1 MIRNIRKIMVA
12 GLLLMAGAMNAL
24 AENVLSIGGYDILP
38 GESKTLTVD
47 MTNTEGIAVLQFFIE
62 LPEGLLPDGDE
73 KTWYVRN
80 EDRINGISLTVIK
93 RSDSRYEVLVY
104 NPLLKII
111 AGKEGTILSLKVKAA
126 ADYDTK
132 GKIRIASLK
141 SGTDEAGSKG
151 VVTVGDTGLYTGEFS
166 NKQVQPLIQLDAE
179 TIKGITDGDVHPYAL
194 VDLTNEETLTSVT
207 EVINDL
213 NAAIDAQ
220 TLTRTEALV
229 KLKDHIEYLE
239 KKEGDVNL
247 DGEFN
252 ILDVN
257 DSFNDNIN
265 GNDGFD
271 FNGDGEFN
279 ILDTNDLFNK
289 AINQ

>member
-166 NKQVQPLIQLDAE
+166 NKQVQPLVQLDAE

>member
-80 EDRINGISLTVIK
+80 EDRINGISLTLIK

-166 NKQVQPLIQLDAE
+166 NKQVQPLVQLDAE
-179 TIKGITDGDVHPYAL
+179 TIKQEAGKKYNL
-194 VDLTNEETLTSVT
+194 VSLEEGSASAANVA
-207 EVINDL
+207 EKINDL
-213 NAAIDAQ
+213 NVKIANQ
-220 TLTRTEALV
+220 ELTRTEAVEQLNGYM
-229 KLKDHIEYLE
+229 EYLE
-239 KKEGDVNL
+239 KMEGDVNL
-247 DGEFN
+247 DGEFD
-252 ILDVN
+252 IFDVN
-257 DSFNDNIN
+257 DHYKQFTEGDSNC
-265 GNDGFD
+265 FD
-271 FNGDGEFN
+271 FDGDNEISSF
-279 ILDTNDLFNK
+279 DTQMLYDKLTK
-289 AINQ
+289 K

>member
-1 MIRNIRKIMVA
+1 MVA

-179 TIKGITDGDVHPYAL
+179 TIKQEAGKKYNL
-194 VDLTNEETLTSVT
+194 VSLEEGSASAANVA
-207 EVINDL
+207 EKINDL
-213 NAAIDAQ
+213 NVKIANQ
-220 TLTRTEALV
+220 ELTRTEAVEQLNGYM
-229 KLKDHIEYLE
+229 EYLE
-239 KKEGDVNL
+239 KMEGDVNL
-247 DGEFN
+247 DGEFD
-252 ILDVN
+252 IFDVN
-257 DSFNDNIN
+257 DHYKQFTEGDSNC
-265 GNDGFD
+265 FD
-271 FNGDGEFN
+271 FDGDNEISSF
-279 ILDTNDLFNK
+279 DTQMLYDKLTK
-289 AINQ
+289 K

>member
-1 MIRNIRKIMVA
+1 MVA

>member
-179 TIKGITDGDVHPYAL
+179 TIKQEAGKKYNL
-194 VDLTNEETLTSVT
+194 VSLEEGSASAANVA
-207 EVINDL
+207 EKINDL
-213 NAAIDAQ
+213 NVKIANQ
-220 TLTRTEALV
+220 ELTRTEAVEQLNGYM
-229 KLKDHIEYLE
+229 EYLE
-239 KKEGDVNL
+239 KMEGDVNL
-247 DGEFN
+247 DGEFD
-252 ILDVN
+252 IFDVN
-257 DSFNDNIN
+257 DHYKQFTEGDSNC
-265 GNDGFD
+265 FD
-271 FNGDGEFN
+271 FDGDNEISSF
-279 ILDTNDLFNK
+279 DTQMLYDKLTK
-289 AINQ
+289 K

>member
-80 EDRINGISLTVIK
+80 EDRINGISLTLIK

-179 TIKGITDGDVHPYAL
+179 TIKQEAGKKYNL
-194 VDLTNEETLTSVT
+194 VSLEEGSASAANVA
-207 EVINDL
+207 EKINDL
-213 NAAIDAQ
+213 NVKIANQ
-220 TLTRTEALV
+220 ELTRTEAVEQLNGYM
-229 KLKDHIEYLE
+229 EYLE
-239 KKEGDVNL
+239 KMEGDVNL
-247 DGEFN
+247 DGEFD
-252 ILDVN
+252 IFDVN
-257 DSFNDNIN
+257 DHYKQFTEGDSNC
-265 GNDGFD
+265 FD
-271 FNGDGEFN
+271 FDGDNEISSF
-279 ILDTNDLFNK
+279 DTQMLYDKLTK
-289 AINQ
+289 K